1 MKLLIIHHD
10 PLSNQTLPQT
20 GGSIRT
26 QHLSEGLQHQLAD
39 LELDLDLHWLCKAT
53 VEGNWRKHIH
63 QHLLS
68 QQWDVVLCT
77 QMEDACL
84 LPDRT
89 SLDCPI
95 VVDLYAPRLMETMYT
110 EDEGTIARQLLFAID
125 RADAYLFA
133 HPIQRPHWEA
143 LLRLTGVDL
152 RENRLLLCP
161 LGVDGVEESSSTV
174 SKNDTLTFI
183 GGGRVWPW
191 QNPWINLERLLAI
204 LDENNAGQVHW
215 FAPPHQ
221 EVPLKHPRLQVTHWS
236 SRLQYRKALQQSH
249 IGLDL
254 NPPSIER
261 HYACAFRHMDM
272 IGCGLPILSANSNA
286 MTQSDPDVCSV
297 VDFTDAEALSAQLT
311 FFTEHPPISAIQS
324 VSSEHH
330 PFEIVHALV
339 EFLQDPDVRETKHHE
354 IINALKPV
362 QQADNALATVDELQA
377 KIQALETDNHR
388 QRDLLTQANKHVQ
401 STSASLMQVSKS
413 LEQISAFK
421 NDIAHTWSD
430 VMHQQQLRIQA
441 LEDELRTLNADNS
454 KKSAE
459 LSAMDQLRSRLEND
473 LHSLRQ
479 EMDTLRKSR
488 WRR

>member
-10 PLSNQTLPQT
+10 PLSNQILPQT

-26 QHLSEGLQHQLAD
+26 QHLSEGLQQRISD
-39 LELDLDLHWLCKAT
+39 VELHWLCKT
-53 VEGNWRKHIH
+53 NVEGNWRQHIH
-63 QHLLS
+63 QHLHT
-68 QQWDVVLCT
+68 QQWDAILCT
-77 QMEDACL
+77 QMEDVCL
-84 LPDRT
+84 MPERQML
-89 SLDCPI
+89 SCPI
-95 VVDLYAPRLMETMYT
+95 VVDLYAPRLMETMY
-110 EDEGTIARQLLFAID
+110 EDDQGKVARQLLIAID

-133 HPIQRPHWEA
+133 HPIQQPHWEA

-152 RENRLLLCP
+152 RDNRLLLCP
-161 LGVDGVEESSSTV
+161 LGIDGTDGSPSEV
-174 SKNDTLTFI
+174 SKNDALTFI

-191 QNPWINLERLLAI
+191 QNPWQNLERLLAI
-204 LDENNAGQVHW
+204 LDENNTGQVHW

-221 EVPLKHPRLQVTHWS
+221 EVPLKHPRLRIIDWS

-254 NPPSIER
+254 NPSSIER

-286 MTQSDPDVCSV
+286 MTQSDPDVCSF
-297 VDFTDAEALSAQLT
+297 VDFTDAKALSAQVK
-311 FFTEHPPISAIQS
+311 FFTEHPPTSALES
-324 VSSEHH
+324 VRSEHH
-330 PFEIVHALV
+330 PCEIVHTLV
-339 EFLQDPDVRETKHHE
+339 EFLQDPSVRETKNHE
-354 IINALKPV
+354 VINALKPV
-362 QQADNALATVDELQA
+362 QQADNALATVKELQA

-388 QRDLLTQANKHVQ
+388 QRDLLTQANTQVQ

-430 VMHQQQLRIQA
+430 IMHQQQLRIQN

-459 LSAMDQLRSRLEND
+459 LSAMDQLRARLEND
-473 LHSLRQ
+473 LQNLRQ

>member
-26 QHLSEGLQHQLAD
+26 QHLSEGLQHRLAGI
-39 LELDLDLHWLCKAT
+39 ELHWLCKAS
-53 VEGNWRKHIH
+53 VDGNWRKHIH
-63 QHLLS
+63 QHLDT
-68 QQWDVVLCT
+68 QQWDAILCT
-77 QMEDACL
+77 QMEDVGL
-84 LPDRT
+84 MPDRQVL
-89 SLDCPI
+89 SCPI
-95 VVDLYAPRLMETMYT
+95 IVDLYAPRLMETMYSKDQG
-110 EDEGTIARQLLFAID
+110 EIARQLLIAID
-125 RADAYLFA
+125 RSDAYLFA
-133 HPIQRPHWEA
+133 HPIQQPHWEA

-152 RENRLLLCP
+152 RDNRLLLCP
-161 LGVDGVEESSSTV
+161 LGIDGTDTSSSAL
-174 SKNDTLTFI
+174 SKNDTLTFM

-191 QNPWINLERLLAI
+191 QNPWQNLERLLAI

-221 EVPLKHPRLQVTHWS
+221 EVPITHPRLQIMDWG

-286 MTQSDPDVCSV
+286 MTQSDPDVCSF
-297 VDFTDAEALSAQLT
+297 VDFTDAKALSAQVT
-311 FFTEHPPISAIQS
+311 FFTEHPPTSALES
-324 VSSEHH
+324 VRNEHH

-339 EFLQDPDVRETKHHE
+339 EFLQAPGVRETKHHE
-354 IINALKPV
+354 VINALKPV